1 MAQNPLNY
9 TNITYD
15 SLLEFMRSR
24 LNSDPRFENFK
35 QSQIATTLL
44 EMMAGVVEMNN
55 FYIERQAEE
64 QYFDTAKRMSSA
76 ILLARN
82 IGYNPTRPVP
92 ASTALTMT
100 ISGPLPAG
108 LTAGAILYLNS
119 KTQFVYDSKPF
130 ILKHTYQYT
139 FTASDISDGIG
150 NPNFSKTISYGLYA
164 GSDNYDL
171 LVSADSLSADS
182 VTDIELIQGEI
193 ASEIIYGDE
202 TNIVGQKFQR
212 YKLTDKTFSN
222 LYSEDDLGYNTDDN
236 TQDHSVNLT
245 RVAIATYD
253 VFAAEEAG
261 TLTDYTD
268 FYDIDKRTLL
278 RPDSPLTATYVSAAP
293 ICLIRS
299 AKDQGVEILFG
310 DDVFAARGLTSTNEN
325 IYVQYL
331 STLGK
336 EANQIGV
343 IGEPLSTDEQFL
355 AGAIDVSNNLTFSL
369 KKNILGGADFEDI
382 ESIKI
387 NAPGIFYS
395 LDRCVSKRDYISYL
409 KSLSS
414 PINVKNAIAWGEQEE
429 ADVSGAPIKKL
440 FNVCLFSCVG
450 ELYDTLSDN
459 YSVKMVDGS
468 SENTSLS
475 AAVLDDNFSPYT
487 TLANSYFS
495 LLIKED
501 VVDEINYNYSLSPSS
516 RISQVLNKLGSRS
529 QITVKNVYM
538 TPIFNEFDLTGTVY
552 LKKLSNLAYVRKTIT
567 NAIYSWLNEN
577 ADFAT
582 PIYLSNI
589 YEVIESNPNVIYAD
603 VAFEPYLTSA
613 IIFSYNALSGTVV
626 DGDIS
631 AWSPVGSEYALS
643 AIENTYVSNIS
654 AYFASRTT
662 LTTEEI
668 QTLFESYTIRN
679 DSTQRYY
686 DITERTF
693 WNDLISGLYQ
703 DLKDLAGPISNP
715 FAESTNF
722 ENTVVKLRNSFDYAI
737 KYGMLDNSGNIVNF
751 TLQNQIA
758 KVRVNLTF
766 VYK

>member
-24 LNSDPRFENFK
+24 LNSDSRFENFK
-35 QSQIATTLL
+35 ESQIATTLI
-44 EMMAGVVEMNN
+44 EMMASVIEMNN

-82 IGYNPTRPVP
+82 IGYSPTRPVP

-100 ISGPLPAG
+100 INGPLPAG
-108 LTAGAILYLNS
+108 LTAGSILYLNA
-119 KTQFVYDSKPF
+119 KTQFTYDSKPF

-139 FTASDISDGIG
+139 FTSTDISNGIG

-164 GSDNYDL
+164 GSSNYDL

-193 ASEIIYGDE
+193 ISHVIYGDE
-202 TNIVGQKFQR
+202 TDYVGQKFQR
-212 YKLTDKTFSN
+212 YKISDKTFSN
-222 LYSEDDLGYNTDDN
+222 LYAEDDLGYDSDDG
-236 TQDHSVNLT
+236 TQEHSVNLT

-261 TLTDYTD
+261 TLVDYSD
-268 FYDIDKRTLL
+268 FYYTDKRTVI
-278 RPDSPLTATYVSAAP
+278 RPDSPLAATYISAAP

-299 AKDQGVEILFG
+299 AKDQGVDIIFG

-325 IYVQYL
+325 IYIQYF
-331 STLGK
+331 STLGTD
-336 EANQIGV
+336 ANRIGV

-414 PINVKNAIAWGEQEE
+414 PINVRNAIAWGEQEE
-429 ADVSGAPIKKL
+429 ADISGAPIKKL
-440 FNVCLFSCVG
+440 FNICLFSCVG
-450 ELYDTLSDN
+450 ELYDTTSDN
-459 YSVKMVDGS
+459 YTVKMVDGT

-475 AAVLDDNFSPYT
+475 AVVLDDNFSPYT

-501 VVDEINYNYSLSPSS
+501 VVDEINYNYNLSHSS
-516 RISQVLNKLGSRS
+516 RIYQVLSKLGTRS

-538 TPIFNEFDLTGTVY
+538 TPIFNEFDLIGTVY

-567 NAIYSWLNEN
+567 NAIYSWLNQN

-582 PIYLSNI
+582 PIYLSKI
-589 YEVIESNPNVIYAD
+589 YEVIESNPNVSYAD
-603 VAFEPYLTSA
+603 VSFTPYLTSA
-613 IIFSYNALSGTVV
+613 ITFSYNALSGTIV
-626 DGDIS
+626 DGDVS
-631 AWSPVGSEYALS
+631 AWSPVGSEYAVS
-643 AIENTYVSNIS
+643 AIENVYESAIS
-654 AYFASRTT
+654 EYFASRTT
-662 LTTEEI
+662 LSSEEI
-668 QTLFESYTIRN
+668 QTLFESYTIKN
-679 DSTQRYY
+679 TSSQKYY
-686 DITERTF
+686 DISERTF
-693 WNDLISGLYQ
+693 WNDLIAGLYT
-703 DLKDLAGPISNP
+703 DLKDLAGLVEHP

-737 KYGMLDNSGNIVNF
+737 KYGMLDDSGNIVNF

>member
-1 MAQNPLNY
+1 
-9 TNITYD
+9 
-15 SLLEFMRSR
+15 
-24 LNSDPRFENFK
+24 
-35 QSQIATTLL
+35 
-44 EMMAGVVEMNN
+44 
-55 FYIERQAEE
+55 
-64 QYFDTAKRMSSA
+64 
-76 ILLARN
+76 
-82 IGYNPTRPVP
+82 
-92 ASTALTMT
+92 
-100 ISGPLPAG
+100 
-108 LTAGAILYLNS
+108 
-119 KTQFVYDSKPF
+119 
-130 ILKHTYQYT
+130 
-139 FTASDISDGIG
+139 
-150 NPNFSKTISYGLYA
+150 
-164 GSDNYDL
+164 
-171 LVSADSLSADS
+171 
-182 VTDIELIQGEI
+182 
-193 ASEIIYGDE
+193 
-202 TNIVGQKFQR
+202 
-212 YKLTDKTFSN
+212 
-222 LYSEDDLGYNTDDN
+222 
-236 TQDHSVNLT
+236 
-245 RVAIATYD
+245 
-253 VFAAEEAG
+253 
-261 TLTDYTD
+261 
-268 FYDIDKRTLL
+268 
-278 RPDSPLTATYVSAAP
+278 
-293 ICLIRS
+293 
-299 AKDQGVEILFG
+299 
-310 DDVFAARGLTSTNEN
+310 
-325 IYVQYL
+325 
-331 STLGK
+331 
-336 EANQIGV
+336 
-343 IGEPLSTDEQFL
+343 
-355 AGAIDVSNNLTFSL
+355 
-369 KKNILGGADFEDI
+369 
-382 ESIKI
+382 
-387 NAPGIFYS
+387 
-395 LDRCVSKRDYISYL
+395 
-409 KSLSS
+409 
-414 PINVKNAIAWGEQEE
+414 
-429 ADVSGAPIKKL
+429 
-440 FNVCLFSCVG
+440 VG

-538 TPIFNEFDLTGTVY
+538 TPIFNEFDLTGTIY

-613 IIFSYNALSGTVV
+613 ITFSYNALSGTIV

-631 AWSPVGSEYALS
+631 AWSPVGAEYAVS
-643 AIENTYVSNIS
+643 AIENTFVSNIS

-668 QTLFESYTIRN
+668 QTLFDSYTIRD

-693 WNDLISGLYQ
+693 WNDLVSGLYQ

-722 ENTVVKLRNSFDYAI
+722 ENTVIKLRNSFDYAI